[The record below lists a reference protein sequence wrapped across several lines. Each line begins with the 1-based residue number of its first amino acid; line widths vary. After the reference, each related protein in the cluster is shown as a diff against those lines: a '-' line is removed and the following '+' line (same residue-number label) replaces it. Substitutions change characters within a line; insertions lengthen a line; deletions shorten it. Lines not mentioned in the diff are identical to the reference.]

1 MGIAGSL
8 AAALGAASDDGVAA
22 VVPGLLA
29 GVVGPPQAAAP
40 ARMPVIAAVMSE
52 LDRFIG

>member
-1 MGIAGSL
+1 MGIAESL
-8 AAALGAASDDGVAA
+8 AAALAVASDDGVAA

-29 GVVGPPQAAAP
+29 GVVEPPQAAAP
-40 ARMPVIAAVMSE
+40 AMMPVIAAVISE